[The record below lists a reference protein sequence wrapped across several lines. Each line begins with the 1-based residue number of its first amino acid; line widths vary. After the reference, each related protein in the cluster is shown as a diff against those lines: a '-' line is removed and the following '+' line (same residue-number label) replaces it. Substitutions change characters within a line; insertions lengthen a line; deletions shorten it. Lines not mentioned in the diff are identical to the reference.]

1 MDKPMV
7 WQALRN
13 RIALNFTSV
22 ACRLSAVPRH
32 PVTVMGLEF
41 PTPLGIAAGFD
52 RHGALGRRVA
62 SLGFGFNEIGSL
74 TAASLARLQP
84 IPPGDARLGVNLT
97 LDARC
102 STAETCALLRGA
114 WRHAD
119 YLVLNLIGP
128 SSAPL
133 LHQGARLHNL
143 LTALREEQHQLNQ
156 RGERWVP
163 LIAKLRC
170 LPEQIPFS
178 LAGLLLELGFDGLL
192 AAHALG
198 HRRRASAIWP
208 GKTHNDRRKPANRSS
223 TCVGSAEMTW
233 LCFRLAAS
241 RPQASCRH
249 ACVQARNWCRFTRHC
264 YAKGLGWGANC
275 SADTQHLQTKTPRTS
290 RGVLS
295 V

>member
-1 MDKPMV
+1 MV

-13 RIALNFTSV
+13 RIALNLTSV

-62 SLGFGFNEIGSL
+62 PLGFGFNEIGSL
-74 TAASLARLQP
+74 TAAALARLQP

-102 STAETCALLRGA
+102 STAETCTLLRGA

-133 LHQGARLHNL
+133 IHQGARLHNL
-143 LTALREEQHQLNQ
+143 LTALREEQHQLNLK
-156 RGERWVP
+156 GERRVP

-192 AAHALG
+192 AAHDPGPPATRERYLAWQDPQRQAQACEQIEHLRRFCGNDMALLSVG
-198 HRRRASAIWP
+198 GIQTAS
-208 GKTHNDRRKPANRSS
+208 H
-223 TCVGSAEMTW
+223 
-233 LCFRLAAS
+233 L
-241 RPQASCRH
+241 
-249 ACVQARNWCRFTRHC
+249 QARMRAGAELVQVHAALLRQGPW
-264 YAKGLGWGANC
+264 LGRK
-275 SADTQHLQTKTPRTS
+275 LLR
-290 RGVLS
+290 
-295 V
+295 

>member
-97 LDARC
+97 MDARC

-192 AAHALG
+192 AAHDPGPPATRERYLAWQDPRRQTQACEQIEHLRRFCGKNMAL
-198 HRRRASAIWP
+198 
-208 GKTHNDRRKPANRSS
+208 
-223 TCVGSAEMTW
+223 
-233 LCFRLAAS
+233 
-241 RPQASCRH
+241 
-249 ACVQARNWCRFTRHC
+249 
-264 YAKGLGWGANC
+264 
-275 SADTQHLQTKTPRTS
+275 
-290 RGVLS
+290 LS
-295 V
+295 VGGIQTASHLEARMRAGAELVQVHAALLRQGPWLGYKLLR

>member
-1 MDKPMV
+1 MDKLMD

-13 RIALNFTSV
+13 RIALNLTSV

-62 SLGFGFNEIGSL
+62 PLGFGFNEIGSL
-74 TAASLARLQP
+74 TAAALARLQP

-133 LHQGARLHNL
+133 LHPGARLHNL
-143 LTALREEQHQLNQ
+143 LTALREEQHQLNLK
-156 RGERWVP
+156 GKRWVP

-192 AAHALG
+192 AAHDPGPPATRERYLAWQDPQRQAQACEQIEHLRQFCGNNMALLSVG
-198 HRRRASAIWP
+198 GIQTAS
-208 GKTHNDRRKPANRSS
+208 H
-223 TCVGSAEMTW
+223 
-233 LCFRLAAS
+233 L
-241 RPQASCRH
+241 
-249 ACVQARNWCRFTRHC
+249 QARMRAGAELVQVHAALLRQGPW
-264 YAKGLGWGANC
+264 LGRK
-275 SADTQHLQTKTPRTS
+275 LLR
-290 RGVLS
+290 
-295 V
+295 

>member
-7 WQALRN
+7 WQALRD
-13 RIALNFTSV
+13 RIALNLTSV

-62 SLGFGFNEIGSL
+62 PLGFGFNEIGSL
-74 TAASLARLQP
+74 TAAALARLQP

-143 LTALREEQHQLNQ
+143 LTALREEQHQLNLK
-156 RGERWVP
+156 GERRVP

-192 AAHALG
+192 AAHDPGPPATRERYLAWQDPQRQAQACEQIEHLRQFCGNNMALLSVG
-198 HRRRASAIWP
+198 GIQTASQ
-208 GKTHNDRRKPANRSS
+208 
-223 TCVGSAEMTW
+223 
-233 LCFRLAAS
+233 L
-241 RPQASCRH
+241 
-249 ACVQARNWCRFTRHC
+249 QARMRAGAELVQVHETLLRQGPW
-264 YAKGLGWGANC
+264 LGRK
-275 SADTQHLQTKTPRTS
+275 LLR
-290 RGVLS
+290 
-295 V
+295 

>member
-1 MDKPMV
+1 MDKPMD

-13 RIALNFTSV
+13 RIALNLTSV

-62 SLGFGFNEIGSL
+62 PLGFGFNEIGSL
-74 TAASLARLQP
+74 TAAALARLQP

-143 LTALREEQHQLNQ
+143 LTVLREEQHQLNL

-170 LPEQIPFS
+170 LPEQVPFS

-192 AAHALG
+192 AAHDPGPPATRERYLAWQHPQRQAQACDQIEHLRRFCGNDMALLSVG
-198 HRRRASAIWP
+198 GIQTASQ
-208 GKTHNDRRKPANRSS
+208 
-223 TCVGSAEMTW
+223 
-233 LCFRLAAS
+233 L
-241 RPQASCRH
+241 
-249 ACVQARNWCRFTRHC
+249 QARMRAGAELVQVHAAVLRQGPW
-264 YAKGLGWGANC
+264 LGRK
-275 SADTQHLQTKTPRTS
+275 LLR
-290 RGVLS
+290 
-295 V
+295 

>member
-1 MDKPMV
+1 MDKPMD

-13 RIALNFTSV
+13 RIALNLTSV

-62 SLGFGFNEIGSL
+62 PLGFGFNEIGSL
-74 TAASLARLQP
+74 TAAALARLQP

-143 LTALREEQHQLNQ
+143 LTALREEQHQLNL

-192 AAHALG
+192 AAHDPGPPATRERYLAWQDPQRQAQACEQIEHLRRFCGNDMALLSVG
-198 HRRRASAIWP
+198 GIQTAS
-208 GKTHNDRRKPANRSS
+208 H
-223 TCVGSAEMTW
+223 
-233 LCFRLAAS
+233 L
-241 RPQASCRH
+241 
-249 ACVQARNWCRFTRHC
+249 QARMHAG
-264 YAKGLGWGANC
+264 AKLAQVHAALLRQGPWLGRK
-275 SADTQHLQTKTPRTS
+275 LLR
-290 RGVLS
+290 
-295 V
+295 

>member
-1 MDKPMV
+1 MV

-74 TAASLARLQP
+74 TAAALARLQP

-128 SSAPL
+128 SSASL

-192 AAHALG
+192 AAHDPGPPATRERYLAWQDPQRQAQACEQIEHLRRFCGNDMALLSVG
-198 HRRRASAIWP
+198 GIQTASQ
-208 GKTHNDRRKPANRSS
+208 
-223 TCVGSAEMTW
+223 
-233 LCFRLAAS
+233 L
-241 RPQASCRH
+241 
-249 ACVQARNWCRFTRHC
+249 QARMRAGAELVQVHAALLRQGPW
-264 YAKGLGWGANC
+264 LGRK
-275 SADTQHLQTKTPRTS
+275 LLR
-290 RGVLS
+290 
-295 V
+295 

>member
-143 LTALREEQHQLNQ
+143 LTALREEQHQLNLK
-156 RGERWVP
+156 GERWVP

-170 LPEQIPFS
+170 LPKQIPFS

-192 AAHALG
+192 AAHDPGPPATRERYLAWQDPQRQAQACEQIEHLRRFCGNDMALLSVG
-198 HRRRASAIWP
+198 GIQTASQ
-208 GKTHNDRRKPANRSS
+208 
-223 TCVGSAEMTW
+223 
-233 LCFRLAAS
+233 L
-241 RPQASCRH
+241 
-249 ACVQARNWCRFTRHC
+249 QARMRAGAELVQVHAAVLRQGPW
-264 YAKGLGWGANC
+264 LGRK
-275 SADTQHLQTKTPRTS
+275 LLR
-290 RGVLS
+290 
-295 V
+295 

>member
-7 WQALRN
+7 WQALRD
-13 RIALNFTSV
+13 RIALNLTSV
-22 ACRLSAVPRH
+22 ACRLSAEPRH

-62 SLGFGFNEIGSL
+62 PLGFGFNEIGSL
-74 TAASLARLQP
+74 TAAPLARLQP

-97 LDARC
+97 MDTRC

-143 LTALREEQHQLNQ
+143 LTALREEQHQLNLK
-156 RGERWVP
+156 GKRWVP

-192 AAHALG
+192 AAHDPGPPATRERYLAWQDPQRQAQACEQIEHLRRFCGNDMALLSVG
-198 HRRRASAIWP
+198 GIQTAS
-208 GKTHNDRRKPANRSS
+208 H
-223 TCVGSAEMTW
+223 
-233 LCFRLAAS
+233 L
-241 RPQASCRH
+241 
-249 ACVQARNWCRFTRHC
+249 QARMRAGAELVQVHAALLRQGPW
-264 YAKGLGWGANC
+264 LGRK
-275 SADTQHLQTKTPRTS
+275 LLR
-290 RGVLS
+290 
-295 V
+295 